1 MRASLTGAV
10 SFPATLNDRAASAVA
25 ARSRALWSKLW
36 QFDPAVAVVIGTR
49 CLGIV
54 VGVVS
59 SIITARYLQPA
70 GRGEYFVVL
79 TAAQLMAQLGN
90 LGLHSSNTYFVAR
103 DRGLFA
109 GLLAN
114 SLWISFGLV
123 PLCAAGLL
131 LLAPV
136 GLMGSMG
143 PTGRLF
149 VIVLAPLMV
158 FNVLGG
164 GLMVG
169 VNKVTTFGFMQPL
182 NATLI
187 MMAMIVAGLLHT
199 GPTGFLA
206 ATAAGWA
213 AALAVM
219 VWLLVR
225 DANGRFRF
233 QRDVFGFTFGYS
245 LKAYLATL
253 AGFLVLRMNV
263 FTLHAMS
270 GVEQVGYYSVAS
282 QIADTLSILPQ
293 STALVLFPRL
303 AACRSGQ
310 LKTMMR
316 HAVRTGGL
324 LAFGCAAVWLFA
336 DFGIRVAF
344 GAKFA
349 AAAPVLRAMLPGVLL
364 LGVMGI
370 VSQYLAANAFPVP
383 VVVAWLA
390 AVALTGVLGRLLVGQ
405 YGAVGAAATLSVVYG
420 VLLVALGVLCWR
432 VAKAEAVVPNEGST
446 AKGAKDAKTSGARV
460 D

>member
-1 MRASLTGAV
+1 MRGSVTGAV
-10 SFPATLNDRAASAVA
+10 SFPVGISDSVAPASAA
-25 ARSRALWSKLW
+25 PRRALWSKLW
-36 QFDPAVAVVIGTR
+36 PFDPAVAVVIATR

-54 VGVVS
+54 VGIVS

-79 TAAQLMAQLGN
+79 TGAQLMAQFGN

-114 SLWISFGLV
+114 SLWISFALV

-131 LLAPV
+131 LLAPA
-136 GLMGSMG
+136 GLIGSMG
-143 PTGRLF
+143 LAGRVF
-149 VIVLAPLMV
+149 VIALAPLMV

-187 MMAMIVAGLLHT
+187 MVSMIAAGLLHT
-199 GPTGFLA
+199 GPNGFLA
-206 ATAAGWA
+206 ATVAGWA

-219 VWLLVR
+219 TWLLVR
-225 DANGRFRF
+225 DSTGGFRFRP
-233 QRDVFGFTFGYS
+233 DVLGFTCGYS

-324 LAFGCAAVWLFA
+324 LAFGCAAVWVFA
-336 DFGIRVAF
+336 DFGIRLAF
-344 GAKFA
+344 GPKFA

-370 VSQYLAANAFPVP
+370 VSQYLAAKAFPLP

-390 AVALTGVLGRLLVGQ
+390 AVGLTGALGRALVGQ

-420 VLLVALGVLCWR
+420 VLLLALGVLCWSVARAEHSEPAPEPDPQR
-432 VAKAEAVVPNEGST
+432 V
-446 AKGAKDAKTSGARV
+446 
-460 D
+460 